1 MVYGATSAYAR
12 AGGYGFSNDRGADGG
27 VWIVPWEERMSDFK
41 YFKLSDF
48 NCQET
53 GENEMDLDFIM
64 SLDELRE
71 ACGFPFI
78 ITSGYRSPRHSLEAK
93 KDVPGQHAEGIAAD
107 IAVNGGAQRWTIVTK
122 AIEQGFTGIGVAKTF
137 IHVDRRT
144 SPPML
149 WTYV

>member
-1 MVYGATSAYAR
+1 
-12 AGGYGFSNDRGADGG
+12 
-27 VWIVPWEERMSDFK
+27 MSDFK

-48 NCQET
+48 NCQEK